1 MIFQIQQELIK
12 VIFYISQVDNNMKA
26 NYVIRYSKI

>member
-12 VIFYISQVDNNMKA
+12 VIFYLNQVDNNKIV